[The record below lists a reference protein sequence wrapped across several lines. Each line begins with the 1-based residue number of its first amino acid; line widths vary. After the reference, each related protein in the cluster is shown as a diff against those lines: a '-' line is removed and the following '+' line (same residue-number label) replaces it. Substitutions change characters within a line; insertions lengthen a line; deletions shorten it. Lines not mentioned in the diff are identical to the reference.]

1 MTDNI
6 PTRIRVSP
14 DDLPRWAAIRDHI
27 RTDLQSR
34 PGVHRIANPLDSR
47 IVGEMLVVLTQFY
60 RLPDPGFRYSDGP
73 AAGDDAKVR
82 QLMVDWIQTGHEI
95 EAMMNRVMRP
105 NPNEDEAK

>member
-73 AAGDDAKVR
+73 ACWRRCQGAATDGGLDPNRARNRGDD
-82 QLMVDWIQTGHEI
+82 
-95 EAMMNRVMRP
+95 
-105 NPNEDEAK
+105 